1 MREMCGIYMFDITIL
16 SIREIKMT
24 KFRSRAIF
32 REFKSLESS
41 GYSNI
46 RPSDIQISEYVR
58 NSELHLR
65 NPVAIP
71 LDTRS
76 GILVLRY
83 DSAGIHET
91 ERDVDFISI
100 LCDRVRVR
108 NAYIYFGSSLRRRRC
123 RRRHAL
129 RPIRFKKLS
138 IAVPRGVKRA
148 EVPGAC
154 YVPTMRILRL
164 RLSGVAYA
172 IPSCRADIPD
182 SAAPAVRTYVR
193 FATGDEFGFY
203 PDGKPEE
210 LYCAGRI
217 NPPLNRAA
225 AFRQQIN

>member
-1 MREMCGIYMFDITIL
+1 MSGIYMFDITIL
-16 SIREIKMT
+16 SIREIKTT

-91 ERDVDFISI
+91 ARGVRER
-100 LCDRVRVR
+100 
-108 NAYIYFGSSLRRRRC
+108 GGTERC
-123 RRRHAL
+123 RLYFYFICTTAARN
-129 RPIRFKKLS
+129 
-138 IAVPRGVKRA
+138 
-148 EVPGAC
+148 
-154 YVPTMRILRL
+154 
-164 RLSGVAYA
+164 
-172 IPSCRADIPD
+172 
-182 SAAPAVRTYVR
+182 SAPL
-193 FATGDEFGFY
+193 FA
-203 PDGKPEE
+203 
-210 LYCAGRI
+210 
-217 NPPLNRAA
+217 RAA
-225 AFRQQIN
+225 YPL

>member
-1 MREMCGIYMFDITIL
+1 MCGIYMFDITIL

-24 KFRSRAIF
+24 KFRWRAIF

-76 GILVLRY
+76 GILVLHY
-83 DSAGIHET
+83 DFHRNPRDG
-91 ERDVDFISI
+91 ERDVDFIS
-100 LCDRVRVR
+100 LFY
-108 NAYIYFGSSLRRRRC
+108 AAYFGLLSWR
-123 RRRHAL
+123 A

-172 IPSCRADIPD
+172 ISSCRTDIPD
-182 SAAPAVRTYVR
+182 SAAAGAVRTFRHGRWVR
-193 FATGDEFGFY
+193 F
-203 PDGKPEE
+203 
-210 LYCAGRI
+210 LSWR
-217 NPPLNRAA
+217 
-225 AFRQQIN
+225 

>member
-1 MREMCGIYMFDITIL
+1 MFDITIL
-16 SIREIKMT
+16 PIREIKMT

-76 GILVLRY
+76 GVLVLRY
-83 DSAGIHET
+83 DSAGIH
-91 ERDVDFISI
+91 D
-100 LCDRVRVR
+100 DRQRCR
-108 NAYIYFGSSLRRRRC
+108 LYFYFMPARPREHFGSSPRTR
-123 RRRHAL
+123 A
-129 RPIRFKKLS
+129 RPILFKKLS

-172 IPSCRADIPD
+172 ISSCRMDIPD
-182 SAAPAVRTYVR
+182 SATAGAVPYVLLR
-193 FATGDEFGFY
+193 H
-203 PDGKPEE
+203 
-210 LYCAGRI
+210 GR
-217 NPPLNRAA
+217 
-225 AFRQQIN
+225 

>member
-1 MREMCGIYMFDITIL
+1 MFDITIL
-16 SIREIKMT
+16 PIREIKMT

-71 LDTRS
+71 VRYAKWYTS
-76 GILVLRY
+76 IALRFRRNPRDGQGMSTLFLFY
-83 DSAGIHET
+83 VAGG
-91 ERDVDFISI
+91 
-100 LCDRVRVR
+100 C
-108 NAYIYFGSSLRRRRC
+108 
-123 RRRHAL
+123 AL
-129 RPIRFKKLS
+129 LARARPIRFKKLS

-172 IPSCRADIPD
+172 ISSCRTDIPD
-182 SAAPAVRTYVR
+182 SAAAGAVPTFRH
-193 FATGDEFGFY
+193 
-203 PDGKPEE
+203 
-210 LYCAGRI
+210 GR
-217 NPPLNRAA
+217 
-225 AFRQQIN
+225 

>member
-1 MREMCGIYMFDITIL
+1 MCGIYMFDITIL

-76 GILVLRY
+76 GILVLHY
-83 DSAGIHET
+83 DSAGIREA

-100 LCDRVRVR
+100 LYRISAPVFART
-108 NAYIYFGSSLRRRRC
+108 AY
-123 RRRHAL
+123 
-129 RPIRFKKLS
+129 
-138 IAVPRGVKRA
+138 
-148 EVPGAC
+148 
-154 YVPTMRILRL
+154 
-164 RLSGVAYA
+164 
-172 IPSCRADIPD
+172 
-182 SAAPAVRTYVR
+182 
-193 FATGDEFGFY
+193 
-203 PDGKPEE
+203 
-210 LYCAGRI
+210 
-217 NPPLNRAA
+217 PL
-225 AFRQQIN
+225 